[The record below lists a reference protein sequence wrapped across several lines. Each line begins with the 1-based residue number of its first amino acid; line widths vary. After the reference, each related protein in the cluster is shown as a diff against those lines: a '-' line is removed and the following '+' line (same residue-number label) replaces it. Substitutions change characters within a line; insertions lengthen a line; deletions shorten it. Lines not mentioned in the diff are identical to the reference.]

1 MVNKLSNKNSYF
13 ILTISL
19 QMLNET
25 HYVPTTDTIDRQ
37 RLWRNIKIQS
47 KQIKKSARF
56 YRQAKIIKDTN
67 DSTVITLLD
76 NKTDKHETIHKME
89 EDTKTVDKLNLKTT
103 LASKNTF
110 FFFFITAKKL
120 ANL

>member
-1 MVNKLSNKNSYF
+1 
-13 ILTISL
+13 
-19 QMLNET
+19 MLNET

-56 YRQAKIIKDTN
+56 YREAKIIKDTN

-110 FFFFITAKKL
+110 FFL
-120 ANL
+120 

>member
-1 MVNKLSNKNSYF
+1 MAKYKNP
-13 ILTISL
+13 IK
-19 QMLNET
+19 
-25 HYVPTTDTIDRQ
+25 TD
-37 RLWRNIKIQS
+37 
-47 KQIKKSARF
+47 KKSARF

-110 FFFFITAKKL
+110 FFFITAKKL